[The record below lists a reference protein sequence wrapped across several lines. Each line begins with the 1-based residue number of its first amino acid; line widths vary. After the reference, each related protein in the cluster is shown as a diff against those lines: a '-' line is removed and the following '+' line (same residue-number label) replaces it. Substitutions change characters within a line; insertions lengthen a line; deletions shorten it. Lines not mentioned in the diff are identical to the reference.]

1 MDIRRCIA
9 AAAAAFFASAA
20 HAGSY
25 TDIWFDPQQPGW
37 GVSIVHQD
45 ENAFATLFLYG
56 PDGRPTW
63 YVASD
68 AHAIAFSGID
78 GSPLFHGTLYKTEGS
93 WFGAPFDAARS
104 RTTPVGELYLE
115 ARGKDRI
122 RLEYT
127 ADGVSGARII
137 QRFSFE
143 QPIVSGGFEAQWRLQ
158 QARAGQRIGI
168 LLLNGELL
176 MQFLDGQAE
185 VTVLDQFGRT
195 CVLRGPYTLAGKLV
209 NASGTYSCN
218 KGETLAGTFAL
229 SDVEATAHGVT
240 GFLRLEGDGL
250 VQAGTFAGAAWVS
263 RP

>member
-1 MDIRRCIA
+1 MPFRQCIA
-9 AAAAAFFASAA
+9 ALAAFFGLAA

-45 ENAFATLFLYG
+45 DNAFATLFVYG

-63 YVASD
+63 YVSPD

-78 GSPLFHGTLYKTEGS
+78 GSPLFRGTLYKTEGS
-93 WFGAPFDAARS
+93 AFGAPFDAARS
-104 RTTPVGELYLE
+104 RTTPVGDFYLE
-115 ARGKDRI
+115 VRAKNRI
-122 RLEYT
+122 LLEYT
-127 ADGVSGARII
+127 VDGVSGSRLI

-158 QARAGQRIGI
+158 QTRSGQRIGL
-168 LLLNGELL
+168 LLLNGELS

-185 VTVLDQFGRT
+185 ITLLDQFGRT
-195 CVLRGPYTLAGKLV
+195 CSLRGPYTLSGKLV
-209 NASGTYSCN
+209 GASGTYSCN
-218 KGETLAGTFAL
+218 KGETLAGTFTMT
-229 SDVEATAHGVT
+229 DIEATAHGVT
-240 GFLRLEGDGL
+240 GFLRMEGDGL
-250 VQAGTFAGAAWVS
+250 LQAGTFAGAAWVS